1 MAIGKDCKLTLTL
14 EKSLMEFSGGACDQ
28 SGRLA
33 ASALAV
39 PLVFFS
45 MEKNGRGVVMGF
57 FKLKTNY
64 WLLSGPE
71 LIHKWIFKTNNGKNT
86 INPQMDFQNE

>member
-1 MAIGKDCKLTLTL
+1 MTIGKDCKLTLAL

-33 ASALAV
+33 ASALSV

-45 MEKNGRGVVMGF
+45 MEKDGRGGSSGII
-57 FKLKTNY
+57 LIKTQ
-64 WLLSGPE
+64 LLDIVWSR
-71 LIHKWIFKTNNGKNT
+71 
-86 INPQMDFQNE
+86 INPQMNFQNE

>member
-1 MAIGKDCKLTLTL
+1 MIIGKDCKLALTL

-33 ASALAV
+33 ASALSV

-45 MEKNGRGVVMGF
+45 MEKDGRGGGYGII
-57 FKLKTNY
+57 LIKTQILDIV
-64 WLLSGPE
+64 WSR
-71 LIHKWIFKTNNGKNT
+71 
-86 INPQMDFQNE
+86 INPQMNFQNERRKTIT

>member
-1 MAIGKDCKLTLTL
+1 MTIGKDCKLALAL

-33 ASALAV
+33 ASALSV

-45 MEKNGRGVVMGF
+45 MEKGGRGGGSGII
-57 FKLKTNY
+57 LTKTQ
-64 WLLSGPE
+64 LLVIVWSR
-71 LIHKWIFKTNNGKNT
+71 
-86 INPQMDFQNE
+86 INPQMIFQNE

>member
-1 MAIGKDCKLTLTL
+1 MTIGKECKLILTL

-33 ASALAV
+33 AAALAV

-45 MEKNGRGVVMGF
+45 MEKDGRGGG
-57 FKLKTNY
+57 Y
-64 WLLSGPE
+64 G
-71 LIHKWIFKTNNGKNT
+71 IF
-86 INPQMDFQNE
+86 

>member
-1 MAIGKDCKLTLTL
+1 
-14 EKSLMEFSGGACDQ
+14 MEFSGGACDQ

-33 ASALAV
+33 ASALSV

-71 LIHKWIFKTNNGKNT
+71 LIPKWIFKTNNGKHN
-86 INPQMDFQNE
+86 

>member
-1 MAIGKDCKLTLTL
+1 MTIGKDCKLTLAL

-33 ASALAV
+33 ASALSV

-45 MEKNGRGVVMGF
+45 MEKVGRGVVLGL
-57 FKLKTNY
+57 FKLKPKY
-64 WLLSGPE
+64 WILSGPE
-71 LIHKWIFKTNNGKNT
+71 LIPKWFFKTKDGNNL
-86 INPQMDFQNE
+86 

>member
-1 MAIGKDCKLTLTL
+1 MTIGKDCKLALAL

-33 ASALAV
+33 AAALAV

-45 MEKNGRGVVMGF
+45 MEKDGRGVVMGLF
-57 FKLKTNY
+57 
-64 WLLSGPE
+64 
-71 LIHKWIFKTNNGKNT
+71 
-86 INPQMDFQNE
+86 

>member
-1 MAIGKDCKLTLTL
+1 MTIGKDCKLTLTL

-28 SGRLA
+28 SERLA
-33 ASALAV
+33 ASALSV
-39 PLVFFS
+39 PLGFFS
-45 MEKNGRGVVMGF
+45 MEKNRRGVVMGF

-71 LIHKWIFKTNNGKNT
+71 LIPKWFFKTNNGV
-86 INPQMDFQNE
+86 

>member
-1 MAIGKDCKLTLTL
+1 MAIGKECKLALTL

-33 ASALAV
+33 ASALSV

-45 MEKNGRGVVMGF
+45 MEKDGRGGGYGIF
-57 FKLKTNY
+57 LIKTQ
-64 WLLSGPE
+64 LLDIVWSR
-71 LIHKWIFKTNNGKNT
+71 
-86 INPQMDFQNE
+86 INPQMIFQNE

>member
-1 MAIGKDCKLTLTL
+1 MTIGKDCKLALTL

-39 PLVFFS
+39 PLVFF
-45 MEKNGRGVVMGF
+45 F
-57 FKLKTNY
+57 
-64 WLLSGPE
+64 
-71 LIHKWIFKTNNGKNT
+71 NGKRWAGGGYGIILIKT
-86 INPQMDFQNE
+86 QLLDIVWSRINPKTIFQNG

>member
-1 MAIGKDCKLTLTL
+1 MTIGKDCKLTLTL

-33 ASALAV
+33 ASALSV

-45 MEKNGRGVVMGF
+45 MEKNGRGGS
-57 FKLKTNY
+57 Y
-64 WLLSGPE
+64 G
-71 LIHKWIFKTNNGKNT
+71 IF
-86 INPQMDFQNE
+86 

>member
-1 MAIGKDCKLTLTL
+1 MTIGKDCKLALTL

-33 ASALAV
+33 AAALSV

-45 MEKNGRGVVMGF
+45 MEKDGRGGGYGII
-57 FKLKTNY
+57 LIKTQILDIV
-64 WLLSGPE
+64 WSR
-71 LIHKWIFKTNNGKNT
+71 
-86 INPQMDFQNE
+86 INPQMIFQNERRELIPK

>member
-1 MAIGKDCKLTLTL
+1 MTIGKDCKLALTL

-33 ASALAV
+33 AAALAV

-45 MEKNGRGVVMGF
+45 MEKDGRGVVMGL
-57 FKLKTNY
+57 FKLNTIY
-64 WLLSGPE
+64 WILSGPE
-71 LIHKWIFKTNNGKNT
+71 LIPK
-86 INPQMDFQNE
+86 

>member
-1 MAIGKDCKLTLTL
+1 MTIGKDCKLALTL

-33 ASALAV
+33 LAALSV

-45 MEKNGRGVVMGF
+45 MEKDGRGVVMGL
-57 FKLKTNY
+57 FKLKPIY
-64 WLLSGPE
+64 WILSGPE
-71 LIHKWIFKTNNGKNT
+71 LLPKWFFKTNNGN
-86 INPQMDFQNE
+86 NL